1 MSESPV
7 PARQLSAL
15 LHTSLSSATMRSRA
29 LLGVTGSALPAQGQK
44 VQRSFSGTGADSD
57 IVVASA
63 RAYAS
68 ALNKMI
74 AFVAAGQAAA
84 QAAAAD
90 VRHSMDPAQPGMAA
104 RS

>member
-1 MSESPV
+1 M
-7 PARQLSAL
+7 
-15 LHTSLSSATMRSRA
+15 
-29 LLGVTGSALPAQGQK
+29 
-44 VQRSFSGTGADSD
+44 QRSFSGTGADSD

-84 QAAAAD
+84 QAAGAD
-90 VRHSMDPAQPGMAA
+90 VRHSMDPAPPGMAA
-104 RS
+104 RV

>member
-1 MSESPV
+1 M
-7 PARQLSAL
+7 
-15 LHTSLSSATMRSRA
+15 
-29 LLGVTGSALPAQGQK
+29 
-44 VQRSFSGTGADSD
+44 QRSFSGTGADSD

-84 QAAAAD
+84 LAASAD
-90 VRHSMDPAQPGMAA
+90 IRHSVDQPAVAAPGVPA
-104 RS
+104 RA

>member
-1 MSESPV
+1 M
-7 PARQLSAL
+7 
-15 LHTSLSSATMRSRA
+15 
-29 LLGVTGSALPAQGQK
+29 TGSALPAQGQK

-84 QAAAAD
+84 QAAGAD
-90 VRHSMDPAQPGMAA
+90 VRHSMDPAPPGIAA
-104 RS
+104 RV